1 MTFQPKL
8 PTASHADAPFWYA
21 PREYPFVKDLEQF
34 HCARIAST
42 PQELHQLLL
51 QCKDCRFC
59 DSTLENATQLAEQNH
74 NAQKNAEGMRRAL
87 YDIH

>member
-51 QCKDCRFC
+51 QCKDRRFC
-59 DSTLENATQLAEQNH
+59 DSTLENAKRLAEQNH
-74 NAQKNAEGMRRAL
+74 NAQKNSEGMRRAL
-87 YDIH
+87 CDIH